1 VNARDRAIADVRQSL
16 ADGSAKRRRE
26 ATGVSQGRFA
36 KAMGVGQSAVSM
48 IESGRR
54 VPTDDH
60 VLAYGKALAAA
71 EARKARRAA

>member
-1 VNARDRAIADVRQSL
+1 MNARDRMIADVRKSL

-26 ATGVSQGRFA
+26 ATGVSQGQFA
-36 KAMGVGQSAVSM
+36 RAMGVGQSAVSM

-54 VPTDDH
+54 TPTDDH

-71 EARKARRAA
+71 EARAGRRAA